1 MNQQPKENRQDQAD
15 QENIKLFTK
24 LPDSSLSCIPDKV
37 NEFGFQVIL
46 IVIP

>member
-1 MNQQPKENRQDQAD
+1 MNQQPNENGDDQAD
-15 QENIKLFTK
+15 QENRKLFAK
-24 LPDSSLSCIPDKV
+24 LTNSSLSCIPDKV

>member
-1 MNQQPKENRQDQAD
+1 MNQQPQEYGENQAD
-15 QENIKLFTK
+15 QKNRKLFAK
-24 LPDSSLSCIPDKV
+24 LPNSSFSCIPDKV